1 MKVHLGPHVGWFG
14 PYQLAEKILF
24 WKDKYKINA
33 DNPLESHPDADA
45 IHRLGEKL
53 ANIKPLASF
62 LTWLHDRKQRKIDI
76 RVDGYDVWSA
86 DHTLALIIVPV
97 LKKLKEQKHG
107 TPHVDD
113 KDVPPHLRTTAATP
127 LTEQEKNTG
136 HTDNLWEARWDWVL
150 DEMIWAFEQHA
161 DGDWED
167 QYYSGESDLKS
178 VKVEGTNYYEFKEG
192 PNHTFEVDRKGML
205 KHRKRMEN
213 GRRLFAKYYEALWD

>member
-1 MKVHLGPHVGWFG
+1 MKVYIGPHVSWVG

-24 WKDKYKINA
+24 WKDKYKINK

-45 IHRLGEKL
+45 IHNLGEKL

-62 LTWLHDRKQRKIDI
+62 LTWLYDRKQRKVQIH
-76 RVDGYDVWSA
+76 VDGYDVWNA

-107 TPHVDD
+107 CPHVDD
-113 KDVPPHLRTTAATP
+113 KDVPVELRRAAAP
-127 LTEQEKNTG
+127 ALTEEQLNTG
-136 HTDNLWEARWDWVL
+136 HTDSLWEARWDWVL

-161 DGDWED
+161 NPEWDE
-167 QYYSGESDLKS
+167 QYYSGESDWVLKP
-178 VKVEGTNYYEFKEG
+178 VKGTEFKKLDHG
-192 PNHTFEVDRKGML
+192 PNHTFKVDDKGMQ